1 MAATKETLEPST
13 APVQTQVTPKQY
25 VSQWRTA
32 GERAEGLRAKKQ
44 RRRAAHR
51 VALKRSHANG

>member
-1 MAATKETLEPST
+1 MST
-13 APVQTQVTPKQY
+13 DESPESGAMPVQTPATVKQY
-25 VSQWRTA
+25 VSRWRTA
-32 GERAEGLRAKKQ
+32 GERAEAIKAKKQ